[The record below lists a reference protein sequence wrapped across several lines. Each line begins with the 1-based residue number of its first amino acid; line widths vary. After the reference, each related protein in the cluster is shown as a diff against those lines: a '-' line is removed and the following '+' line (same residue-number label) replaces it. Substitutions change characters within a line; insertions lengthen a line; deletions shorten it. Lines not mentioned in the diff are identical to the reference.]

1 MVSIDDFDSSGKS
14 SILLGGVIKP
24 IGVIG
29 NITDSESVV
38 LGSSPEWVV
47 MRV

>member
-1 MVSIDDFDSSGKS
+1 MVSIGDLDSSDKS